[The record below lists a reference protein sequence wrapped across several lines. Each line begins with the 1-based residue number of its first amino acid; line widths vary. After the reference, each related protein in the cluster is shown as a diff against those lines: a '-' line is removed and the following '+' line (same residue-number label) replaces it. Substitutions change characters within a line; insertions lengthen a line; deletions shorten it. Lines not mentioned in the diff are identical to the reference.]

1 MINFKFQPKVC
12 NDCHDMTEKIVNFD
26 DVTTAAVKEDDFR
39 IRFWF
44 ITKTK
49 AVNTELKKLKKWKTM
64 KLKKIKTGY

>member
-1 MINFKFQPKVC
+1 MINFRFQPKVC

-26 DVTTAAVKEDDFR
+26 DVTTVTIKEGDFR
-39 IRFWF
+39 ILFWF

-49 AVNTELKKLKKWKTM
+49 AVNTELKKLKKWKTT